1 MDRRNDMANQERIRK
16 WVEALRSG
24 EYMQAMGRL
33 KRVVDI
39 TDHDTAVGYCCLGVV
54 CDLSVK
60 DGVGHWAGTAES
72 PTVFRTESMAE
83 EYHLPMPVADWLGLE
98 VDTDGTSVEE
108 GLEGSD
114 AQALEVLINLNDG
127 GADFTVIA
135 DKIEEVWLGQT
146 G

>member
-1 MDRRNDMANQERIRK
+1 
-16 WVEALRSG
+16 
-24 EYMQAMGRL
+24 
-33 KRVVDI
+33 
-39 TDHDTAVGYCCLGVV
+39 VV
-54 CDLSVK
+54 CDLAVK

-114 AQALEVLINLNDG
+114 AQALEILIGLNDG

-135 DKIEEVWLGQT
+135 DKIEEVWLGQA